1 MEFAVNVPTSAGDS
15 VYSQLA
21 FCDSISWADQL
32 AFATSMETLG
42 FDGIAVPDHVMTGS
56 GPTTECFVTLAAI
69 ARETDDV
76 YLYPKTVN
84 NHLRNPALL
93 AKQAA
98 TLDAV
103 SDGRLKLG
111 MGAGWKESEARAYGY
126 DWPGAPTRLRMLE
139 ESIRLIQRLWTEDTV
154 DFDGDYYT
162 LDGAMCRPHPVQEPR
177 PPIMVGGGGES
188 FTLRITAQYA
198 DSWNFW
204 GPPEVMQH
212 KLDVLERHCDG
223 YGRPFDDI
231 ERSWFARCLIR
242 EDEAELDALLDEHFP
257 RFKPE
262 NRDESE
268 FPLVGTP
275 SALRDDI
282 QTFVDMGFEEVVVEF
297 VDFPETTSAE
307 LFAEHVA
314 PAFQ

>member
-1 MEFAVNVPTSAGDS
+1 MQFAVNVPTSAGDS
-15 VYSQLA
+15 VHSQLA
-21 FCDSISWADQL
+21 FCDEISWDAQVE
-32 AFATSMETLG
+32 FAVAMEGLD
-42 FDGIAVPDHVMTGS
+42 FDGVAVPDHVMTGT

-69 ARETDDV
+69 ARETEDV

-84 NHLRNPALL
+84 NHFRNPALL

-126 DWPGAPTRLRMLE
+126 DWPDAPTRLRMLE
-139 ESIRLIQRLWTEDTV
+139 ESIRMLKRLWTEETV
-154 DFDGDYYT
+154 SFDGDYYT
-162 LDGAMCRPHPVQEPR
+162 LDEAMCRPHPVRDPH

-212 KLDVLERHCDG
+212 KLDVLERHCEG
-223 YGRPFDDI
+223 YGRPFGEI
-231 ERSWFARCLIR
+231 ERSWFARCLLR

-262 NRDESE
+262 NVAEGE

-275 SALRDDI
+275 EQVRERLA
-282 QTFVDMGFEEVVVEF
+282 TFVEMGFGEVVVEF

-307 LFAEHVA
+307 LFAEEVA
-314 PAFQ
+314 PAFR